1 MIGLLLSRGASGV
14 PAPTPVEF
22 GPGFRLLPSPNT
34 HLLAPPG
41 MDLPAHG
48 RFGPWP
54 TPRETM
60 WSALQEAA
68 AEQPRTFPLAAW
80 PERLQAQWVARTRLM
95 NFPDI
100 VVGQVVEVPGG
111 TGLVLYSRSLL
122 GWSDLGANAA
132 RLAAWR
138 AAVERRLPG

>member
-1 MIGLLLSRGASGV
+1 MIGLLLSRGADGV
-14 PAPTPVEF
+14 PAPAPVEF
-22 GPGFRLLPSPNT
+22 GPGFVLPRSPNA

-41 MDLPAHG
+41 LDLPAHG

-54 TPRETM
+54 VAPARVWE
-60 WSALQEAA
+60 ALLEAA
-68 AEQPRTFPLAAW
+68 AEQPRTYPLAAW

-100 VVGQVVEVPGG
+100 VVGQVTEGPAGS
-111 TGLVLYSRSLL
+111 GLVLYSRSLL

-138 AAVERRLPG
+138 RAVEGRLVP

>member
-14 PAPTPVEF
+14 PAPAPVEF
-22 GPGFRLLPSPNT
+22 GPGFRLPPSPNT

-48 RFGPWP
+48 RFGPWAV
-54 TPRETM
+54 PREAV
-60 WSALQEAA
+60 WAALKQAA
-68 AEQPRTFPLAAW
+68 AEQPRTFPLAEW

-100 VVGQVVEVPGG
+100 VVGQVVEAEGG
-111 TGLVLYSRSLL
+111 AGLVLYSRSLL